1 MSWMSRRSY
10 GGVMVEGHTSMAA
23 RLLDAAADI
32 AESEG
37 FSALSVRRL
46 AGEVE
51 SSRQVVYTHFG
62 GMDGLL
68 NRLHMRSSDL
78 LAAELEA
85 LDEPVG
91 TDENM
96 LAAGHAYVRAARRR
110 PAQFELTFGRPVPH
124 FVASTEATQYGERF
138 FRKHIVGLV
147 DAWLTQAMTST
158 PGGPNQTGHTAG
170 DAIRLARVFWS
181 TMHGLVTIER
191 AGHAT
196 PAETDDLVELS
207 IRLLLEGQR
216 AIGATD

>member
-1 MSWMSRRSY
+1 
-10 GGVMVEGHTSMAA
+10 MVEGHTSMAA

-46 AGEVE
+46 ANEVE
-51 SSRQVVYTHFG
+51 ASRQVVYTHFG

-78 LAAELEA
+78 LAADLEA
-85 LDEPVG
+85 LDEPLG
-91 TDENM
+91 TDANM

-110 PAQFELTFGRPVPH
+110 PAHFDLTFGRPVPH
-124 FVASTEATQYGERF
+124 FTASGEATAYGERF
-138 FRKHIVGLV
+138 FREHIVGLV
-147 DAWLTQAMTST
+147 DAWLAHSD
-158 PGGPNQTGHTAG
+158 GGEQPRHTTG
-170 DAIRLARVFWS
+170 DAVRLARVFWS

-196 PAETDDLVELS
+196 EAETDELVDLS
-207 IRLLLEGQR
+207 TRLLMAGR
-216 AIGATD
+216 RSIGPGA